1 MEGKHYLKMY
11 CPKCGAEV
19 SEEDNYCYKCG
30 SPLKKGISPESSQK
44 LGINIITKDNLLQEY
59 WIKRCIAY
67 IIDSIIVSGITFVL
81 ASIIFFPQIILQGK
95 LPYIDLLFPVGLI
108 SLVYFIFL
116 EYFYGYT
123 FGKKVMGFRIE
134 SEDSKT
140 ILNVF
145 IRNLSKIFWVLLF
158 LDIIG
163 GLITPG
169 DPTQKYSDRLVK
181 MHVKGAPYSQSA
193 VKEDAN

>member
-1 MEGKHYLKMY
+1 MY

-30 SPLKKGISPESSQK
+30 SQLKKATTSELSRK
-44 LGINIITKDNLLQEY
+44 LGINIIAKDSLLQEY
-59 WIKRCIAY
+59 WIKRCVAY
-67 IIDSIIVSGITFVL
+67 IIDSIIVSGITFIL
-81 ASIIFFPQIILQGK
+81 AFILFFPQIILQGK
-95 LPYIDLLFPVGLI
+95 LPSIDLLFPVGLI

-123 FGKKVMGFRIE
+123 FGKKVMGFKIE

-140 ILNVF
+140 VLNVF

-158 LDIIG
+158 LDVVG

-169 DPTQKYSDRLVK
+169 DPIQKYSDRLVK
-181 MHVKGAPYSQSA
+181 MHVKGEYSPPQQLG
-193 VKEDAN
+193 VKEDVK